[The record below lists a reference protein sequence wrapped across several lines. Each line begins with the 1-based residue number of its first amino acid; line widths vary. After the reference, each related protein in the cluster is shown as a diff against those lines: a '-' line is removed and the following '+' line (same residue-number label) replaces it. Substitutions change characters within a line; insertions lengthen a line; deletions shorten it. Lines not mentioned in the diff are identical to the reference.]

1 MKSIKKF
8 LPARVIKK
16 HNSLTDGAIPKT
28 PRQVLPD
35 RLLNAL
41 YYKYEKEG
49 AQFELSL
56 QELKELVGLA
66 NEKDDQRLYNAI
78 SILQHP
84 IQIRNFCFE
93 GQEIAWLS
101 APFLAMAIRYR
112 KKSTKIRF
120 KIEPMVLEA
129 IKQKGG
135 YTPLD
140 INICNRFKTKYGLK
154 IYEMYRRYRSL
165 PNRITH
171 ISSNDIGVIKKSL
184 DELNFLFSTS
194 YTTPSKLLDRQG
206 KAPINRGLK
215 EIRRVTGEII
225 ECFYDKH
232 QKLFVFSWG
241 RDVAKERYPT
251 PECIIPTASVEPFAK
266 WYTDHFV
273 DRIKS
278 RSGYYQN
285 VIERI
290 YSNTLSNIERYY
302 QLFLLELGK
311 DPNKCFDHRRGKFIC

>member
-1 MKSIKKF
+1 MKDIPKF

-16 HNSLTDGAIPKT
+16 HNSLTDGAIPGT

-49 AQFELSL
+49 PEFELSL

-66 NEKDDQRLYNAI
+66 KEKDDQRIYNTIA
-78 SILQHP
+78 ILQHP
-84 IQIRNFCFE
+84 IQIRNFSYK
-93 GQEIAWLS
+93 GQEITWLS
-101 APFLAMAIRYR
+101 APFLAMAIRY
-112 KKSTKIRF
+112 KQKNTKILF

-154 IYEMYRRYRSL
+154 IYEMYQRYRSL
-165 PNRITH
+165 PNRISE
-171 ISSNDIGVIKKSL
+171 ISSNDIGVIKKTL
-184 DELNFLFSTS
+184 DELNFLFSTR
-194 YTTPSKLLDRQG
+194 YTSPSKLLDRQE
-206 KAPINRGLK
+206 KAPINRGLR
-215 EIRRVTGEII
+215 EIQRVTGEVI
-225 ECFYDKH
+225 ECFYDKY

-241 RDVAKERYPT
+241 RDISKERYPT
-251 PECIIPTASVEPFAK
+251 PECIIPTVSVAPFAK

-273 DRIKS
+273 DRVKS
-278 RSGYYQN
+278 RSGYLQN

-290 YSNTLSNIERYY
+290 YANTLSNIERYY
-302 QLFLLELGK
+302 QLFLLERGK
-311 DPNKCFDHRRGKFIC
+311 DPQKCFDHRRGKFIC